1 MKLPVGILVL
11 FLSAQVGAQ
20 LEAVSVEAEGYG
32 ENPESALNS
41 ALTQAIGMVNG
52 KSIES
57 DTLLN
62 TKEKTTTK
70 NNNTDYLSSRD
81 FQESI
86 KSKTKGVVETYQ
98 ILSTTKDESI
108 GSWVVKVKAAIIR
121 YKPSKS
127 ANRKRIA
134 VIDLVSRDGCCL
146 TPEGTINP
154 AVAAQEISSSISN
167 YLVQT
172 RKFTVLDR
180 SFKGFVDAE
189 RDSLK
194 NAENMPIREL
204 AKLGQELFADLILV
218 GNLNAIRMQIAKRK
232 LNTSDRIVEY
242 LSGNIAS
249 NIRIIDTATG
259 QIKFSSVLRA
269 NPSDLGLSKNSDIFE
284 VTKKVGETI
293 GFTVLNA
300 IYPIQVTGVTDKN
313 VLDLNVGGDTVSVG
327 QKFDLFLLGEKL
339 KDAYTK
345 ESLGARETKIGVV
358 EITQVSPKQSRAIAD
373 LQNKNL
379 DLGLDF
385 KPRKYILRLNPNS
398 TKQSLSKKKKEIR
411 KEIEEQYED
420 LY

>member
-1 MKLPVGILVL
+1 M
-11 FLSAQVGAQ
+11 
-20 LEAVSVEAEGYG
+20 
-32 ENPESALNS
+32 
-41 ALTQAIGMVNG
+41 
-52 KSIES
+52 
-57 DTLLN
+57 
-62 TKEKTTTK
+62 
-70 NNNTDYLSSRD
+70 SSRD

-134 VIDLVSRDGCCL
+134 VIDLVSRDGCCQ

-358 EITQVSPKQSRAIAD
+358 EITQVSPKQSRAIA
-373 LQNKNL
+373 
-379 DLGLDF
+379 GF
-385 KPRKYILRLNPNS
+385 A
-398 TKQSLSKKKKEIR
+398 KQKFRSWFR
-411 KEIEEQYED
+411 FQT
-420 LY
+420 

>member
-1 MKLPVGILVL
+1 M
-11 FLSAQVGAQ
+11 SAQVGAQ

-121 YKPSKS
+121 FKPSKS

-134 VIDLVSRDGCCL
+134 VIDLVSRDGCCQ

-232 LNTSDRIVEY
+232 LNT
-242 LSGNIAS
+242 
-249 NIRIIDTATG
+249 
-259 QIKFSSVLRA
+259 
-269 NPSDLGLSKNSDIFE
+269 
-284 VTKKVGETI
+284 
-293 GFTVLNA
+293 
-300 IYPIQVTGVTDKN
+300 
-313 VLDLNVGGDTVSVG
+313 
-327 QKFDLFLLGEKL
+327 
-339 KDAYTK
+339 
-345 ESLGARETKIGVV
+345 
-358 EITQVSPKQSRAIAD
+358 
-373 LQNKNL
+373 
-379 DLGLDF
+379 
-385 KPRKYILRLNPNS
+385 
-398 TKQSLSKKKKEIR
+398 
-411 KEIEEQYED
+411 
-420 LY
+420 

>member
-121 YKPSKS
+121 FKPSKS

-180 SFKGFVDAE
+180 SWKGVVDAE

-249 NIRIIDTATG
+249 NIRIIE
-259 QIKFSSVLRA
+259 LRRVKL
-269 NPSDLGLSKNSDIFE
+269 NSLQFFGLIH
-284 VTKKVGETI
+284 
-293 GFTVLNA
+293 L
-300 IYPIQVTGVTDKN
+300 
-313 VLDLNVGGDTVSVG
+313 
-327 QKFDLFLLGEKL
+327 
-339 KDAYTK
+339 
-345 ESLGARETKIGVV
+345 
-358 EITQVSPKQSRAIAD
+358 
-373 LQNKNL
+373 
-379 DLGLDF
+379 
-385 KPRKYILRLNPNS
+385 ILV
-398 TKQSLSKKKKEIR
+398 
-411 KEIEEQYED
+411 
-420 LY
+420 

>member
-1 MKLPVGILVL
+1 MKLLVGILVL

-62 TKEKTTTK
+62 TREKTTTK

-98 ILSTTKDESI
+98 ILSTSKDESI

-218 GNLNAIRMQIAKRK
+218 GNLNAIRIQIAKRK

-300 IYPIQVTGVTDKN
+300 IYPIQVTGVTNKN

-327 QKFDLFLLGEKL
+327 QKFDLFLLGDKL

-398 TKQSLSKKKKEIR
+398 AKQNLSKKKKELR